1 MNISILNKLL
11 RGHSQHYCKS
21 NTYCS
26 PKKVFHIQKISI
38 GSNSYYLFINR
49 NNKLVTITVDGK
61 EYQTSQPN
69 LLLDKPVTHVKQ
81 VTIKAKLKSDCND
94 LVQDIQQEVKEY
106 SFEDINYPFLTK
118 SCLEYLKNIDC
129 TLILKDSEYLFNIP
143 LNINSIVINNI
154 FNRNNNVYIVFKQ
167 ALLSSLCIQHCAY
180 DEKTDSILTNNYT
193 ATSKVFSGFID
204 KYSGY
209 IDNQVKNIGL
219 FDSFNLSDDK
229 QQQVKGYCSDLNVL
243 LTEENIKMVCKLKGW
258 L

>member
-1 MNISILNKLL
+1 MNITIFNKLL

-26 PKKVFHIQKISI
+26 SKKVFHIQKITLDSKI
-38 GSNSYYLFINR
+38 YYLFVNR
-49 NNKLVTITVDGK
+49 NPRLITITVDGK
-61 EYQTSQPN
+61 EYQTTQPM

-81 VTIKAKLKSDCND
+81 SIIKAKLKNDGND
-94 LVQDIQQEVKEY
+94 LVQDIQEEIKEY
-106 SFEDINYPFLTK
+106 LYEDIDYPFLTK

-129 TLILKDSEYLFNIP
+129 TLILKDSEYLFSVS
-143 LNINSIVINNI
+143 LNINNIVINNI
-154 FNRNNNVYIVFKQ
+154 LNRNNNVYIVFKE
-167 ALLSSLCIQHCAY
+167 ALLSSFCIQHCAY
-180 DEKTDSILTNNYT
+180 DEKTNSIFTNNYI
-193 ATSKVFSGFID
+193 ATSKVLSGFID

-219 FDSFNLSDDK
+219 FDSFNLTYDK